1 MINRRIE
8 LNLIEIAKKYN
19 REVAD
24 IESILK
30 KKGVLVFSQNFPLS
44 PETER
49 IIDTALVQ
57 SVEMPP
63 IKDEAISTVDPQA
76 ELMLTELFGKKETE
90 VLENCIKKKYHIVID
105 TCSIL
110 RKPHA
115 FKHFYRRCRPLLI
128 KYNQKLLIP
137 YSVVAE
143 LGNMIVNKTVDNSTL
158 ERAKYGYNTITS
170 EGKQGLIEVLG
181 SRENV
186 WKKKNGQNG
195 YFADSDFTVQ
205 ILSWRNNGENVL
217 LITQDYK
224 MTLSVMKLKDIPCV
238 ESDSEI
244 IVRKLNHLGFLID
257 AMKSKEAQTSQ

>member
-1 MINRRIE
+1 M
-8 LNLIEIAKKYN
+8 NLIEIAKKYT
-19 REVAD
+19 REISE
-24 IESILK
+24 IEALLK
-30 KKGVLVFSQNFPLS
+30 KKGILVFSPEFPLS
-44 PETER
+44 AETEN
-49 IIDTALVQ
+49 IIDVALASSIETTAKEENIG
-57 SVEMPP
+57 S
-63 IKDEAISTVDPQA
+63 IDPQA
-76 ELMLTELFGKKETE
+76 ELMLSELFGEKETE
-90 VLENCIKKKYHIVID
+90 LLEECIKKQYHIVID

-110 RKPHA
+110 RKAHA
-115 FKHFYRRCRPLLI
+115 FKYFYERCRPLLV

-143 LGNMIVNKTVDNSTL
+143 LGNMIVNKTVDTSTL
-158 ERAKYGYNTITS
+158 ERAKYGYDTITS

-224 MTLSVMKLKDIPCV
+224 MTVSVMKLRDIPCV

-244 IVRKLNHLGFLID
+244 IVRKLNHLGLLID
-257 AMKSKEAQTSQ
+257 AMKSNEVQTS

>member
-1 MINRRIE
+1 M
-8 LNLIEIAKKYN
+8 NLIEIAKKYN
-19 REVAD
+19 RETTE
-24 IESILK
+24 IESLLK
-30 KKGVLVFSQNFPLS
+30 KKGILVFSPEFPLS
-44 PETER
+44 AETEK
-49 IIDTALVQ
+49 IIDVALA
-57 SVEMPP
+57 PP
-63 IKDEAISTVDPQA
+63 IETPAKEKNVGTVDPQA

-90 VLENCIKKKYHIVID
+90 LLEECIKKQFHIVID

-110 RKPHA
+110 RKARA
-115 FKHFYRRCRPLLI
+115 FEHFFKRCRPLLV

-143 LGNMIVNKTVDNSTL
+143 LGNMIVNHTVDIATL
-158 ERAKYGYNTITS
+158 ERAKYGYDIITS

-224 MTLSVMKLKDIPCV
+224 MTLSVMKLRDIPCV

-257 AMKSKEAQTSQ
+257 AMKSNEA